1 LQSNSL
7 NIGPFV
13 NLGEFAFYCTWRY
26 KSC

>member
-13 NLGEFAFYCTWRY
+13 NLGEFGLYCTWRY